1 MFTYGSLAMRLARSQ
16 FSRNFF
22 ACAGYEVIDNPGFKT
37 IDEGIKAC
45 LERKPEIVVICSADE
60 EYKNIAPEIY
70 ERLKDRAIIVIAGYP
85 KDDIE
90 DLKSKGIAHFIH
102 IRSNILETLK
112 NFHELLGIAAE

>member
-1 MFTYGSLAMRLARSQ
+1 MLAFDLFKHA
-16 FSRNFF
+16 F
-22 ACAGYEVIDNPGFKT
+22 GGPGVRRF
-37 IDEGIKAC
+37 
-45 LERKPEIVVICSADE
+45 
-60 EYKNIAPEIY
+60 

-112 NFHELLGIAAE
+112 NFHELLGIASE